1 MGNCCKI
8 IYEQESEQI
17 FDQNLK
23 NESNF
28 DSHTK
33 RNNNIESSHDF
44 TLRSTTDFT
53 NKTPTS
59 LLKSGKKTPFS
70 NNNFDTINLT
80 PNKNNNEEF
89 YNFMKKNNFIEVN
102 KDEYNENIPSK
113 IKKVKNNSKEN
124 DVKIFKNLNNNCFYK
139 GNWVKNTNNKLFNNE
154 YLFNGKNEILI
165 PNIGNNNSMII
176 DGEFKDGNFENGR
189 IYFENGSY
197 YEGPIVNYKANGKG
211 KFVDDNII
219 YESNF
224 KNNIKEG
231 PGFIKINNYSNDYN
245 IIYEGEFKNDYIND
259 DKAKI
264 NIYNNNTNTK
274 INYSGSI
281 KNNIIDSFNGKI
293 YFFNGMIYD
302 FNDSIFIF
310 PYNDGKL
317 KCKFLN
323 GKLHGKLIY
332 IDNENNEYE
341 CEYRYGHYVKES
353 IEKTKDFDEMLYNVG
368 EIILLS
374 DFDRF
379 EKFFYKNEKGDIYD
393 YKGNKLQNLN
403 EMIGKI
409 KFENL

>member
-8 IYEQESEQI
+8 IYEKDSEQI
-17 FDQNLK
+17 FEQNLE
-23 NESNF
+23 NEISYSQN
-28 DSHTK
+28 K
-33 RNNNIESSHDF
+33 INNKLESSHDF
-44 TLRSTTDFT
+44 TLRETTDFT
-53 NKTPTS
+53 NKTPS
-59 LLKSGKKTPFS
+59 SKLKTGKKTPFGNNNYDS
-70 NNNFDTINLT
+70 NNSGGFGNDD
-80 PNKNNNEEF
+80 F
-89 YNFMKKNNFIEVN
+89 YNFMKKNGFIEVN
-102 KDEYNENIPSK
+102 QDEYDEKIPIK
-113 IKKVKNNSKEN
+113 IKEVKNNDSKEN
-124 DVKIFKNLNNNCFYK
+124 DTKIFKNLNNNCFYK
-139 GNWVKNTNNKLFNNE
+139 GNWVKNTNNKVNNNE

-165 PNIGNNNSMII
+165 PNVGNNNTMII

-197 YEGPIVNYKANGKG
+197 YEGPIDNYKANGKG
-211 KFVDDNII
+211 KFVNDNII

-231 PGFIKINNYSNDYN
+231 DGFIKINNYSNDYN

-259 DKAKI
+259 NKAKI

-274 INYSGSI
+274 INYLGSI
-281 KNNIIDSFNGKI
+281 KDNIIDPLNGKI
-293 YFFNGMIYD
+293 YFFNEMIYD
-302 FNDSIFIF
+302 FNESLLIF

-317 KCKFLN
+317 KCKFYN

-374 DFDRF
+374 DFDQF
-379 EKFFYKNEKGDIYD
+379 MQLFYKNEKGEIYD
-393 YKGNKLQNLN
+393 YKGNKVQNLN
-403 EMIGKI
+403 ELIGKI
-409 KFENL
+409 HFEIL